1 MTYLRV
7 KYVESD
13 NRIVVKGEGK
23 DMLTRRIY
31 ALETVITRSE
41 DNLSK
46 RGHVRTNQIKRDR
59 RNDNTKQK

>member
-7 KYVESD
+7 KYTESD
-13 NRIVVKGEGK
+13 NSNVVKGEGK

-41 DNLSK
+41 DKSLEETS
-46 RGHVRTNQIKRDR
+46 T
-59 RNDNTKQK
+59 